1 MINIRVSIPERFLDL
16 INDHE
21 LDESDLIAAALDK
34 FFNTDS
40 GLNLNLALWQKY
52 IEAKIID
59 VQVQLDEHRKIST
72 DDTMVELDTDL
83 RQRVRGEK
91 SPLELV
97 SSESIRLTSP
107 LAQSQTVTNT
117 SSALKRKSVIDELT
131 DDFDLRL

>member
-1 MINIRVSIPERFLDL
+1 MINIRVSIPERFLDK

-40 GLNLNLALWQKY
+40 SLNLNLVLWQKY
-52 IEAKIID
+52 IETKIADLQLQID
-59 VQVQLDEHRKIST
+59 DHRKVST
-72 DDTMVELDTDL
+72 DDSMVELDTDL

-107 LAQSQTVTNT
+107 LAQSQKVVSTPLA
-117 SSALKRKSVIDELT
+117 SQRKSIVDELT
-131 DDFDLRL
+131 DDLDLRL